1 MSAGRRRGP
10 LRLLERLVVVGRRTA
25 GPLDR
30 LVGRPLTKR
39 ISGRQGADHD
49 RQRPLL
55 AWLLPWLVT
64 SLLAVV
70 LLPLNAGLAATQFDV
85 PPLIAIGA
93 GLGQSAA
100 LIGVLIR
107 PRAASALQFLAVTLL
122 ALAFPAD
129 SGSTWPLTVTGMFT
143 LVAHVGLVTA
153 RTGRRAGLTT
163 WWTSTLLLALLV
175 QLTPRDRPVSDWLAI
190 VIIYA
195 VLSAVVLGA
204 VVAARRWIE
213 IRQELTTARRDV
225 RVQQTQ
231 RAVAEERT
239 RIARELHDVVAHNM
253 SVIHMQATS
262 ASYRLPDLSP
272 DAKAEFVR
280 IAAEARSTMAEMRR
294 VLAVLRDANTD
305 PGLAPV
311 PDLDQLPA
319 LVESAGRA
327 GVPVELRMSEAVR
340 AAPLPETVAL
350 AAYRILQES
359 LSNIIRHA
367 PGAPTRISLD
377 IEGHDLVLSVVNDTA
392 AQAAQPI
399 ESSGGAGLGLP
410 GMRERAR
417 LAGGSLQTGP
427 RDDGGYCVLARLPI
441 GGLE

>member
-1 MSAGRRRGP
+1 
-10 LRLLERLVVVGRRTA
+10 
-25 GPLDR
+25 
-30 LVGRPLTKR
+30 
-39 ISGRQGADHD
+39 
-49 RQRPLL
+49 
-55 AWLLPWLVT
+55 
-64 SLLAVV
+64 
-70 LLPLNAGLAATQFDV
+70 V

-100 LIGVLIR
+100 LLGVLIR

-122 ALAFPAD
+122 ALALPAD

-204 VVAARRWIE
+204 VVAARRWVE

-280 IAAEARSTMAEMRR
+280 MAAGARSTMAEMRR
-294 VLAVLRDANTD
+294 VLAVLRDADTD
-305 PGLAPV
+305 TDLAPV